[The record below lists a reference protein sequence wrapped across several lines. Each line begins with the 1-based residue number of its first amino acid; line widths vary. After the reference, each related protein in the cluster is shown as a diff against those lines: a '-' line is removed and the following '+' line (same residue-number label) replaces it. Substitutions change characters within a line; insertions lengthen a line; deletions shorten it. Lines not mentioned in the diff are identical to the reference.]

1 MRVRPGVTLMLL
13 LALATWAWA
22 ADGDRVLK
30 DIKERYAGSEAW
42 RIGFQHECNWALEGE
57 HTRDKGRLLL
67 HQKSFRVDLAGQH
80 MLSDGKTLWRWHDQG
95 GQVLVETLGQ
105 SQDVVLPQQLL
116 VDLDKLF
123 RAGTAQAPSQ
133 NRRIV
138 PLIPKG
144 DSVFMEGVLLEATR
158 SQGPWQLDVL
168 HYTDIQGNEHSYRLL
183 NRQGWS
189 RAGLPDSLSR
199 AFRFELP
206 AGFELI
212 DLR

>member
-1 MRVRPGVTLMLL
+1 MRFRMTAPLVLL
-13 LALATWAWA
+13 LALVGLALA
-22 ADGDRVLK
+22 ADGERVLK
-30 DIKERYAGSEAW
+30 DIKSRYAGSEAW
-42 RIGFQHECNWALEGE
+42 RIAFQHECNWALEGE
-57 HTRDKGRLLL
+57 HTRNRGRLLL
-67 HQKSFRVDLAGQH
+67 HQKAFRVDLAGQH

-105 SQDVVLPQQLL
+105 SEDVVLPQQLL
-116 VDLDKLF
+116 VDLEKLF
-123 RAGTAQAPSQ
+123 RPGTAQAPEQ

-138 PLIPKG
+138 PLIPRG
-144 DSVFMEGVLLEATR
+144 DSAFMENVVLEATR
-158 SQGPWQLDVL
+158 SQGPWQLEEL
-168 HYTDIQGNEHSYRLL
+168 HYKDIQGNEHSYRLL

-189 RAGLPDSLSR
+189 RASLPDSLAR